1 MAVGISVKLP
11 FTRTDKDGPF
21 ALNKNLTDAIK
32 QNFKGLVL
40 TAPGERIMDVD
51 FGVGLYA
58 LLFENYTSELQEKI
72 RSRIYSQISRYMPFI
87 EIRSINFGGY
97 ESQDENK
104 LIVAINYYIKPLGQ
118 EDNLFLNAGEGR
130 S

>member
-11 FTRTDKDGPF
+11 FTRTDEDGPF
-21 ALNKNLTDAIK
+21 ALNKSLADAVK

-40 TAPGERIMDVD
+40 TMPGESIMDMD
-51 FGVGLYA
+51 FGVGLQG
-58 LLFENYTSELQEKI
+58 LLFENYTSETQENI
-72 RSRIYSQISRYMPFI
+72 RSRIYSQPRRYMPFV
-87 EIRSINFGGY
+87 EIRSINFSGI
-97 ESQDENK
+97 EEQDENK

-130 S
+130 L

>member
-11 FTRTDKDGPF
+11 FTRTDDDGPF
-21 ALNKNLTDAIK
+21 ALNKSLADAVK

-40 TAPGERIMDVD
+40 TLPGERIMDTD
-51 FGVGLYA
+51 FGVGLLG
-58 LLFENYTSELQEKI
+58 LLFENYTSEMQENI
-72 RSRIYSQISRYMPFI
+72 RSRIYSQTSRYMPFV
-87 EIRSINFGGY
+87 EIRSINFGGI
-97 ESQDENK
+97 EEQDENK